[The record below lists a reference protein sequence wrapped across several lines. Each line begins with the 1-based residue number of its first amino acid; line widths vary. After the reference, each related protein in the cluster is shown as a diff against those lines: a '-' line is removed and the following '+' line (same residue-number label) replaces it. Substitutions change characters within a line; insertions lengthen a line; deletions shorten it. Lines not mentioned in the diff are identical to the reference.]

1 MYSPLLVFLAGG
13 PVKLELFAARQL
25 GFPVD
30 LKDMHI
36 FPALSYNYSDNQG
49 LFSLY
54 YMYFV
59 LYLL

>member
-30 LKDMHI
+30 LKDIHI
-36 FPALSYNYSDNQG
+36 FPA
-49 LFSLY
+49 
-54 YMYFV
+54 FV
-59 LYLL
+59 L